1 MKHLPSSDFIIDVFL
16 YLLYDCSMMGMEV
29 TDICMD
35 KEGSSIIVHVTDDS
49 QKLDHQI
56 TPSLPHDVE
65 ARELIN
71 EDTEHQSSEENT
83 ETRDYEV
90 KECTNESLVENYE
103 LCKVKQEEQD
113 AQHSTLVADSSLE
126 KANSEA
132 QEKND
137 DKSPTSIVKPA
148 TKPSTGSVRTNYT
161 VPQPF
166 ALATEKRA
174 SSGTRSS
181 GTEPDICA
189 GVNKS
194 IKTNPLQLPNTAKHD
209 QPISHLASSKP
220 LQPHNK
226 KRVEEEDLCSNGS
239 PVSSKPKTKTT
250 VGSAPTFRCTERA
263 EKRKEFYSK
272 LEEKHQALEAE
283 KNQWE
288 ARTKEEKEIS
298 IKQLRKTLMFKAS
311 PMPSFYQEGPPP
323 KVELKKQPPT
333 RARSPKLGRR
343 KSCSDAINSTQG
355 ERAKGAFGQGNRR
368 SLGNYKGDIT
378 NHCDDDRKDHIT
390 ALKTDAAHKIKE
402 GHKQLRKT
410 SELIHP
416 KMNGHGNVDITVQS

>member
-1 MKHLPSSDFIIDVFL
+1 
-16 YLLYDCSMMGMEV
+16 MGMEV
-29 TDICMD
+29 TDVCTD
-35 KEGSSIIVHVTDDS
+35 KEGSCVIVHVTDDS
-49 QKLDHQI
+49 QKLDHQVI
-56 TPSLPHDVE
+56 SSPHDVE
-65 ARELIN
+65 SSKLIN
-71 EDTEHQSSEENT
+71 EDTEHRSLEENT
-83 ETRDYEV
+83 EAKDYEV

-103 LCKVKQEEQD
+103 LCKVNKEEQD
-113 AQHSTLVADSSLE
+113 EQSTTLETDSSLE
-126 KANSEA
+126 KANSEG
-132 QEKND
+132 QERDD
-137 DKSPTSIVKPA
+137 DKNLTSIVKPA
-148 TKPSTGSVRTNYT
+148 TKHSTGSVRTNFT

-181 GTEPDICA
+181 GTEPDVCSGA
-189 GVNKS
+189 NKS

-220 LQPHNK
+220 LQPDNK
-226 KRVEEEDLCSNGS
+226 KRADEEDPFSNGS
-239 PVSSKPKTKTT
+239 LRVSSKPKIKKT
-250 VGSAPTFRCTERA
+250 VRSAPLFRCTERA

-288 ARTKEEKEIS
+288 ARTKEEKEIA

-311 PMPSFYQEGPPP
+311 PMPSFYNEGPPP
-323 KVELKKQPPT
+323 KVELKKQPST

-343 KSCSDAINSTQG
+343 KSCSDAVNSTQG

-378 NHCDDDRKDHIT
+378 NHCDDNRNDHT
-390 ALKTDAAHKIKE
+390 TSLKSNAARKIKE
-402 GHKQLRKT
+402 GHKQLRKP

-416 KMNGHGNVDITVQS
+416 KMNEHGNVDIIVQS